1 MSVDYS
7 KYSLEEVG
15 RIGEEIYRRDIRP
28 KVMPQE
34 KGKFLIIDIESG
46 DYEIGEDDLETEH
59 RLRARQ
65 PDNVF
70 FGMRVGYKSAYKLSG
85 SMAEESEE

>member
-1 MSVDYS
+1 MSVDHS
-7 KYSLEEVG
+7 KYSLEDIG

-46 DYEIGEDDLETEH
+46 DYEVDEEDLEAEH

-65 PDNVF
+65 PDHQF
-70 FGMRVGYKSAYKLSG
+70 FGMRIGYTSAYKLSG
-85 SMAEESEE
+85 SMVEESEE